1 MAKKSHRRCDQLP
14 VLHAEAAGID
24 VGASELFVAVSAG
37 RDPQPV
43 RSFPTFTRDLNAL
56 ADW

>member
-1 MAKKSHRRCDQLP
+1 MRAIAHLAPD
-14 VLHAEAAGID
+14 AAGID
-24 VGASELFVAVSAG
+24 VSASELFVAVSPD

-56 ADW
+56 PTGYSSAEFVQ